1 MPKFE
6 YLVKDTFGRD
16 VKGIQEAQDAVSLIA
31 DFHKKGFVIVQISQM
46 KETPGIFSIK
56 KEGGTVRRGKKIK
69 LEEMV
74 IFSRQLATMI
84 NAGVPLVQSLDIL
97 SQQME
102 NPTFQDVARKLK
114 AAVEGGKSFSE
125 SLEEQK
131 KYFST
136 LFINMVRAG
145 ESSGKLDEILDR
157 LSSYMEKTSALIKKV
172 KAALIYPAVVTSVAL
187 IITYAMFTFVIPK
200 FAEIFSSLE
209 AKLPYPTQLA
219 ISVSYFVRKNSIF
232 LIGAI
237 FVVATLVRMFIRTPV
252 GKLWFDRALLSL
264 PVVGPLFL
272 KVAVSKF
279 SRTLATLVKSGVPIL
294 TALEIVS
301 KTAGNRQIEI
311 IIDQVRASIKEGGGI
326 AGPLSRS
333 KYFPPM
339 VTRMIAVGEETGE
352 MEQML
357 AKIADFYDT
366 QVDVAVSGIT
376 SLIEPLI
383 IVFLGVVI
391 GGIVIAMFLPILTLT
406 QAIK

>member
-6 YLVKDTFGRD
+6 YLVKDSQGRD
-16 VKGIQEAQDAVSLIA
+16 VKGIQEAQDAGSLIA
-31 DFHKKGFVIVQISQM
+31 DFHKRGFVIVQINQL
-46 KETPGIFSIK
+46 KETAGLFSVKREGSK
-56 KEGGTVRRGKKIK
+56 KRGRKIK
-69 LEEMV
+69 LEDMV
-74 IFSRQLATMI
+74 VFSRQLATMI

-97 SQQME
+97 GEQMD
-102 NPTFQDVARKLK
+102 NPSFQEVARKLK
-114 AAVEGGKSFSE
+114 SSVEGGKSFSE
-125 SLEEQK
+125 SLDEHK
-131 KYFST
+131 KVFST

-157 LSSYMEKTSALIKKV
+157 LSAYMEKTNALINKV
-172 KAALIYPAVVTSVAL
+172 RSAMIYPAVVTSVAL

-200 FAEIFSSLE
+200 FAEIFSTLD
-209 AKLPYPTQLA
+209 AKLPLPTQIA
-219 ISVSYFVRKNSIF
+219 ISASYFVRKNSLFILGSIALIVFF
-232 LIGAI
+232 LRTI
-237 FVVATLVRMFIRTPV
+237 VRTRN
-252 GKLWFDRALLSL
+252 GRLWFDRTLLTL
-264 PVVGPLFL
+264 PVVGPLFV

-301 KTAGNRQIEI
+301 KTAGNLQIEI
-311 IIDQVRASIKEGGGI
+311 VIDQLRTSIKEGGGI
-326 AGPLSRS
+326 AGPLSKS

-357 AKIADFYDT
+357 GKIADFYDQ
-366 QVDVAVSGIT
+366 QVDNAVQGIT
-376 SLIEPLI
+376 SLIEPMI

-391 GGIVIAMFLPILTLT
+391 GGIVIAMFLPILTIT